1 MEVKYAVRDMP
12 DESYIS
18 VLSRQGKVVYEGLCK
33 DLPKV
38 FFSFD
43 FVSLLPLDGTSSTP
57 HVLKIDVSPFME
69 HKLRTTYVDK
79 AMSLI

>member
-1 MEVKYAVRDMP
+1 MEVKYAIRDMP

-18 VLSRQGKVVYEGLCK
+18 VLSCRDKVVYEGLRK
-33 DLPKV
+33 NLPKV

-43 FVSLLPLDGTSSTP
+43 FISLLPLDGTQSTP

-69 HKLRTTYVDK
+69 RTLRTTYIDP